1 MKVKPRCSTS
11 VPVREPFKTIVDYF
25 FFYFLF
31 DVNFAV
37 GMKELVL
44 EGHNAAVTVVKYSPD
59 GAFILTGSADS
70 SVKVCNTTNSQN
82 SNLVRF

>member
-1 MKVKPRCSTS
+1 
-11 VPVREPFKTIVDYF
+11 
-25 FFYFLF
+25 
-31 DVNFAV
+31 
-37 GMKELVL
+37 MKELVL